1 METGIPADV
10 WRFYIFYNRPEKSD
24 AMFVW
29 KDFGEKVNAELI
41 GNFGNLVNR
50 TLSFVTRY
58 YDGVIPPP
66 EESQAE
72 KTDAFWKTVRD
83 YEAAITEK
91 LEWAELRDAIRLI
104 FELSSFAN
112 KTFQDGEPWRTRK
125 DDPPAAASLIRN
137 LCFLVR
143 DLAVL
148 ASPFMPETS
157 ERIAGFFGTAA
168 ASWADIGKPEGPGR
182 VVNSAV
188 LFSRLEEA
196 QIAEL
201 RDRYSGTQ
209 SERKKEEPAERPVD
223 ERFMETVD
231 LRVAKIVKIEKHPKA
246 DKLYIETLDIAGEER
261 VIVSGLVPFY
271 TAEELL
277 GRHIIVA
284 YNLKPAKL
292 RGVESRGM
300 LLAASCAGAD
310 GGEIVE
316 VLDGSAVP
324 TGTRAHLEGMEP
336 PAEAPPEI
344 DIDAFS
350 AFPTEVKDST
360 VRVGG
365 RALCLANA
373 PVRTSRVSNGV
384 AR

>member
-1 METGIPADV
+1 VA
-10 WRFYIFYNRPEKSD
+10 
-24 AMFVW
+24 
-29 KDFGEKVNAELI
+29 
-41 GNFGNLVNR
+41 
-50 TLSFVTRY
+50 
-58 YDGVIPPP
+58 
-66 EESQAE
+66 
-72 KTDAFWKTVRD
+72 
-83 YEAAITEK
+83 
-91 LEWAELRDAIRLI
+91 
-104 FELSSFAN
+104 
-112 KTFQDGEPWRTRK
+112 
-125 DDPPAAASLIRN
+125 
-137 LCFLVR
+137 
-143 DLAVL
+143 
-148 ASPFMPETS
+148 
-157 ERIAGFFGTAA
+157 
-168 ASWADIGKPEGPGR
+168 
-182 VVNSAV
+182 NSAV

-201 RDRYSGTQ
+201 RDRYSGSQ
-209 SERKKEEPAERPVD
+209 SERKKEPKERPAD

-271 TAEELL
+271 TPEELL

-344 DIDAFS
+344 SIDGFS
-350 AFPTEVKDST
+350 AFPMEVRDGK
-360 VRVGG
+360 VYAGG
-365 RALCLANA
+365 KALCLEKV
-373 PVRTSRVSNGV
+373 PVRTSRVANGE
-384 AR
+384 AH